1 MLSSEKES
9 RKEGGYGLNK
19 KKLLFVL
26 DIIGGI
32 ALVTRA
38 LVEYCRQ
45 GQVKIKDA
53 AVHYENEEM
62 EDIS

>member
-1 MLSSEKES
+1 M
-9 RKEGGYGLNK
+9 NK

-38 LVEYCRQ
+38 IVEYCRQ